1 VQNYTL
7 YFGQNWLTQ
16 QSHGLFATAKLL
28 VYFRFSK
35 CNFLAQLFCKWTQF
49 IFFFSVQH
57 KLAII
62 VILWTISS
70 WMAVGI
76 TEKLTS
82 AFSVKQ
88 QLFSVTY
95 LMTPAT
101 RPARQLTTLCGHL
114 FWSTWR
120 VLQLLTA
127 PNWTHWCL
135 YNHRL
140 RFTTSHVENSEIM
153 PILCSE
159 KNWSAT
165 RYAPKIAKGGSHEI
179 VAVRFS
185 MFCQLHWESF

>member
-1 VQNYTL
+1 
-7 YFGQNWLTQ
+7 
-16 QSHGLFATAKLL
+16 
-28 VYFRFSK
+28 
-35 CNFLAQLFCKWTQF
+35 
-49 IFFFSVQH
+49 
-57 KLAII
+57 
-62 VILWTISS
+62 
-70 WMAVGI
+70 MAVGI

-159 KNWSAT
+159 KKLK
-165 RYAPKIAKGGSHEI
+165 RYALRAKNRQRRITWNCCSTI
-179 VAVRFS
+179 LNVLSVT
-185 MFCQLHWESF
+185 L